1 MSNGRS
7 TADLLKFL
15 DYLAEKGL
23 MPAATA
29 ASRKA
34 SANKMLAVLSDD
46 ESRDVTL
53 IDMDDVALRF
63 HNKNG
68 QQYTPGSIQTYKSRV
83 GSAIDDFRAYLE
95 NPLGFRTS
103 SKARQRPR
111 ISKEKVPDVNS
122 AGESKSS
129 LRDLSLVPQSAPS
142 PVAPMNI
149 LPVGLRPGLT
159 VQIAG
164 LPFDLSKA
172 EAQKLA
178 NIILAHATET
188 YDL

>member
-29 ASRKA
+29 AARKA
-34 SANKMLAVLSDD
+34 AANKMLAVLSED
-46 ESRDVTL
+46 ETRDVTTV
-53 IDMDDVALRF
+53 DMDDVALRF

-83 GSAIDDFRAYLE
+83 TSSIDDFRAYLA

-103 SKARQRPR
+103 SKPRQRIRSTKDKPPAPR
-111 ISKEKVPDVNS
+111 GEPSANS
-122 AGESKSS
+122 AQESTQAQ
-129 LRDLSLVPQSAPS
+129 PAAPS
-142 PVAPMNI
+142 VSPGPSVNI
-149 LPVGLRPGLT
+149 LPVALRPDLT
-159 VQIAG
+159 IQIAG
-164 LPFDLSKA
+164 LPFDLTKA

-178 NIILAHATET
+178 NIILAHAMP
-188 YDL
+188 D

>member
-34 SANKMLAVLSDD
+34 SANKMLAVLSED
-46 ESRDVTL
+46 ESRDVTTV
-53 IDMDDVALRF
+53 DMNDVALRF
-63 HNKNG
+63 HNLNG

-83 GSAIDDFRAYLE
+83 GSAIDDFRAYLA

-103 SKARQRPR
+103 SKPRQRAR
-111 ISKEKVPDVNS
+111 SSKEAVAVTASGS
-122 AGESKSS
+122 ASGVSTASAVS
-129 LRDLSLVPQSAPS
+129 QSVTSTPLPTGA
-142 PVAPMNI
+142 NI
-149 LPVGLRPGLT
+149 LPVPLRPDLT
-159 VQIAG
+159 IQIAG
-164 LPFDLSKA
+164 LPFDLTPA
-172 EAQKLA
+172 EAKKIA
-178 NIILAHATET
+178 NIILAHAT
-188 YDL
+188 DGA

>member
-7 TADLLKFL
+7 KADLLKFL

-23 MPAATA
+23 MPSATA

-46 ESRDVTL
+46 EIRDVTIL
-53 IDMDDVALRF
+53 NMDDVALRF

-83 GSAIDDFRAYLE
+83 SSAIDDFRTYLE
-95 NPLGFRTS
+95 NPLGFRSSSKPRQRNRTAKDSVTESTTGAASGTS
-103 SKARQRPR
+103 SA
-111 ISKEKVPDVNS
+111 IAV
-122 AGESKSS
+122 G
-129 LRDLSLVPQSAPS
+129 QSPVQAPS
-142 PVAPMNI
+142 PSAVSI
-149 LPVGLRPGLT
+149 LPVPLRQDLT
-159 VQIAG
+159 IQIAG
-164 LPFDLSKA
+164 LPFDLTKA

-178 NIILAHATET
+178 NIILAHALTEA
-188 YDL
+188 